1 MRPTVTVNCA
11 MTADGKIAGRSRK
24 QLRISSAEDLERV
37 KRMRT
42 ATDAILVGVGTV
54 LADDPHLTVKGNPP
68 EKNPLRVVL
77 DSGGRTPENAR
88 VLDGRARTVI
98 ATAEECRTSWP
109 TAEVVRVGRG
119 KVDLELLLERLHV
132 MGVRTLMVEG
142 GGETIFSF
150 FEKGLV
156 DRYCVFV
163 GSLIV
168 GGRASPTPADGEGFE
183 NEGIVG
189 LRLVSSERSG
199 RRGPVDLRG
208 REWDALGSWPTR
220 CWAPWRGGCASSAT
234 TPPMPGT

>member
-11 MTADGKIAGRSRK
+11 MTADGKIAGRSRN

-37 KRMRT
+37 KRMRA

-77 DSGGRTPENAR
+77 DSRGRTPENAR
-88 VLDGRARTVI
+88 VLDGRARTLI
-98 ATAEECRTSWP
+98 ATAENCRTSWP
-109 TAEVVRVGRG
+109 TAEVVRVGRS
-119 KVDLELLLERLHV
+119 KVDLKLLLEHLYGL
-132 MGVRTLMVEG
+132 GVRTLMVEG

-150 FEKGLV
+150 FEEGLV

-168 GGRASPTPADGEGFE
+168 GGRTSPTPVDGEGFE
-183 NEGIVG
+183 GERIAR
-189 LRLVSSERSG
+189 LRLVSSEH
-199 RRGPVDLRG
+199 
-208 REWDALGSWPTR
+208 LGDGVLLTYE
-220 CWAPWRGGCASSAT
+220 AGNG
-234 TPPMPGT
+234 TP